1 MPLSASVT
9 STHNPDLESADVL
22 VIFGITGDLAY
33 KMLLPA
39 LYKLTERGMLTVP
52 VVGVAYADFDDAALR
67 AHARQ
72 SLIDAGYAIDE
83 KVFKKFAAGLSMV
96 TGDFNDQEL
105 FLRVGKAIAGKGFAV
120 HYLAIPPSLFDKVA
134 AGLAEAGLNKNAR
147 LVVEK
152 PFGHDLASA
161 RRLEAVLELY
171 FDRDHMLRVDH
182 FLGDESVEGL
192 GTFRFANTLL
202 APVWNR
208 SSIDNVQITLAE
220 DFDVAD
226 RGSFYDAVGC
236 LRDVVQNHLFQVMTL
251 LAMDPPNVGD
261 PQALSLE
268 KWRLLHAVRTI
279 DPADVVRG
287 QYEGY
292 LDVKGVEEG
301 SQTETYI
308 ALRLWIDNW
317 RWAGVPFYIRS
328 GKALAVTATEVCVQL
343 RRPPTEL
350 FRGLDGDVPP
360 NLIRIRLEPGAGI
373 AFELKA
379 RRGARGQ
386 LPVPFPMGIDFEKV
400 LGGQP
405 KPYENILHAAIV
417 GDSSGFAF
425 FPAIEESWR
434 IVGEILEGDKPILY
448 KRGSWG
454 PDAAAALPGPD
465 GWHDPSGELL
475 DEAQIEEAAQAEAKG
490 STPAKGRAASKSTPT
505 AKAKQPTRTQP
516 TPKAKSEPRSKP
528 KTEPKTEPKSK
539 PKAKPATSQ
548 KRTAK
553 KK

>member
-1 MPLSASVT
+1 MPLTANVT
-9 STHNPDLESADVL
+9 STHNHDMECADIL
-22 VIFGITGDLAY
+22 VVYGVTGDLAK

-39 LYKLTERGMLTVP
+39 LYKLTERELLKVP
-52 VVGVAYADFDDAALR
+52 VVGVAASDFDDMALR
-67 AHARQ
+67 AHARRAVM
-72 SLIDAGYAIDE
+72 DAGYTIDE
-83 KVFKKFAAGLSMV
+83 KVFEKFAKSLSII
-96 TGDFNDQEL
+96 TGDFTDPAVYAEI
-105 FLRVGKAIAGKGFAV
+105 GEAISGKGFAA

-134 AGLAEAGLNKNAR
+134 ACLAAAGLNKNSR

-152 PFGHDLASA
+152 PFGRDLDSA
-161 RRLEAVLELY
+161 RQLEAVLEQY

-208 SSIDNVQITLAE
+208 SYIDNVQITLAE

-251 LAMDPPNVGD
+251 LAMDPPTIAD
-261 PQALSLE
+261 PQAQALE

-292 LDVKGVEEG
+292 LDVEGVKKGSE
-301 SQTETYI
+301 TETYI

-343 RRPPTEL
+343 RRPPSEL
-350 FRGLDGDVPP
+350 FRGLAGDISP

-373 AFELKA
+373 AFELMA
-379 RRGARGQ
+379 RRSQRGQ
-386 LPVPFPMGIDFEKV
+386 LPVAFPMGIDFEKV
-400 LGGQP
+400 LGGQA
-405 KPYENILHAAIV
+405 KPYENILLAAIV

-434 IVGEILEGDKPILY
+434 IVGDILKPTKPIRY
-448 KRGSWG
+448 ETGTWG
-454 PDAAAALPGPD
+454 PDAAAAMPGAD
-465 GWHDPSGELL
+465 GWHDP
-475 DEAQIEEAAQAEAKG
+475 AASFDDG
-490 STPAKGRAASKSTPT
+490 STDH
-505 AKAKQPTRTQP
+505 
-516 TPKAKSEPRSKP
+516 
-528 KTEPKTEPKSK
+528 
-539 PKAKPATSQ
+539 
-548 KRTAK
+548 
-553 KK
+553 

>member
-9 STHNPDLESADVL
+9 STHNHDMEGADVL
-22 VIFGITGDLAY
+22 VLYGITGDLAK

-39 LYKLTERGMLTVP
+39 LYRLTERGMLKVP
-52 VVGVAYADFDDAALR
+52 VVGVAYSDFDDEALR

-72 SLIDAGYAIDE
+72 SVIEAGYTIEE
-83 KVFKKFAAGLSMV
+83 KVFKKFAAGLSIV
-96 TGDFNDQEL
+96 TGDFTDS
-105 FLRVGKAIAGKGFAV
+105 AIYEKIGEAVQGKGFAV

-134 AGLAEAGLNKNAR
+134 AGLAQAGLNKNAR

-161 RRLEAVLELY
+161 RQLEAVLELY
-171 FDRDHMLRVDH
+171 FDRDHLVRVDH

-192 GTFRFANTLL
+192 ATFRFGNTLL

-208 SSIDNVQITLAE
+208 SYIDNVQITLAE

-251 LAMDPPNVGD
+251 LAMDPPNIAD
-261 PQALSLE
+261 PQALALE

-292 LDVKGVEEG
+292 LDVKGVKKG
-301 SQTETYI
+301 SETETYI
-308 ALRLWIDNW
+308 ALRMWIDNW

-343 RRPPTEL
+343 RRPPSEL
-350 FRGLDGDVPP
+350 FRGLAGDIPP

-373 AFELKA
+373 AFELMA
-379 RRGARGQ
+379 RRGERGQ
-386 LPVPFPMGIDFEKV
+386 LPVSFPMGIDFEKV
-400 LGGQP
+400 LGGQA
-405 KPYENILHAAIV
+405 KPYENILYAAV
-417 GDSSGFAF
+417 CGNSSGFAF

-434 IVGEILEGDKPILY
+434 IVGEILEPTKPTMY
-448 KRGSWG
+448 KSGSWG
-454 PDAAAALPGPD
+454 PEAAAALPGAD
-465 GWHDPSGELL
+465 GWHNPAEELL
-475 DEAQIEEAAQAEAKG
+475 DDSQPGDGAPMKSKNKPAAKN
-490 STPAKGRAASKSTPT
+490 SKSVVKST
-505 AKAKQPTRTQP
+505 A
-516 TPKAKSEPRSKP
+516 
-528 KTEPKTEPKSK
+528 
-539 PKAKPATSQ
+539 

-553 KK
+553 STVKRAAKKK

>member
-1 MPLSASVT
+1 MPLSPAVT
-9 STHNPDLESADVL
+9 STHNADLEGADVL
-22 VIFGITGDLAY
+22 VLYGITGDLAK

-39 LYKLTERGMLTVP
+39 LYKLTERGLLKAP
-52 VVGVAYADFDDAALR
+52 VVGVAYSDFDDAALR

-72 SLIDAGYAIDE
+72 SVLDAGYELDE
-83 KVFKKFAAGLSMV
+83 KVFKKFAAGLSIV
-96 TGDFNDQEL
+96 TGDFTDPAIYAK
-105 FLRVGKAIAGKGFAV
+105 VGEAIAGKGFAA

-134 AGLAEAGLNKNAR
+134 AGLAGAGLNKDAR

-161 RRLEAVLELY
+161 RQLEADLEQY
-171 FDRDHMLRVDH
+171 FDRDHLLRVDH

-192 GTFRFANTLL
+192 GTFRFGNTLL
-202 APVWNR
+202 APVWDR

-251 LAMDPPNVGD
+251 LAMDPPTIAD
-261 PQALSLE
+261 PQAQALE
-268 KWRLLHAVRTI
+268 KWRLLHSVRTVEA
-279 DPADVVRG
+279 ADVVRG

-292 LDVKGVEEG
+292 LDVPGVKKG

-343 RRPPTEL
+343 RRPPSEL
-350 FRGLDGDVPP
+350 FRGLAGDVPP

-373 AFELKA
+373 AFELMA
-379 RRGARGQ
+379 RRGERGQ
-386 LPVPFPMGIDFEKV
+386 LPVAFPMGIDFEKV
-400 LGGQP
+400 LGGQA
-405 KPYENILHAAIV
+405 KPYENILYAAIV

-434 IVGEILEGDKPILY
+434 IVGDIIEGAKPTVY
-448 KRGSWG
+448 KAGSWG
-454 PDAAAALPGPD
+454 PDQAAKLPGAD
-465 GWHDPSGELL
+465 GWHNPAEKLL
-475 DEAQIEEAAQAEAKG
+475 DDTPVQSEAPAEPKLSAYEKGRAAAKG
-490 STPAKGRAASKSTPT
+490 QTAPKGQTAAKGRAA
-505 AKAKQPTRTQP
+505 AKNK
-516 TPKAKSEPRSKP
+516 
-528 KTEPKTEPKSK
+528 
-539 PKAKPATSQ
+539 
-548 KRTAK
+548 
-553 KK
+553 

>member
-1 MPLSASVT
+1 VGDRGRLIACPTSLTADPPPPCRPAADTTSKGVRIMPLSSSVT
-9 STHNPDLESADVL
+9 STHNTDLEGADILVL
-22 VIFGITGDLAY
+22 YGITGDLAK

-39 LYKLTERGMLTVP
+39 LYKLTERGLLTVP
-52 VVGVAYADFDDAALR
+52 VVGVAYSDFDDEALR
-67 AHARQ
+67 AAARQ
-72 SLIDAGYAIDE
+72 SVVEAGYAIDE
-83 KVFKKFAAGLSMV
+83 KVFEQFAAALSIV
-96 TGDFNDQEL
+96 TGDFTDPAIYAKIG
-105 FLRVGKAIAGKGFAV
+105 RAIAGKGFAA

-161 RRLEAVLELY
+161 RELEAVLEQY
-171 FDRDHMLRVDH
+171 FDRDHLLRVDH

-202 APVWNR
+202 APVWDR

-226 RGSFYDAVGC
+226 RGSFYDAVGA

-261 PQALSLE
+261 AQALSLE
-268 KWRLLHAVRTI
+268 KWRLLHAVRTV

-292 LDVKGVEEG
+292 HEVKGVKKD

-343 RRPPTEL
+343 RRPPSEL
-350 FRGLDGDVPP
+350 FRGLAADVPP

-373 AFELKA
+373 AFELMA
-379 RRGARGQ
+379 RRGERGQ
-386 LPVPFPMGIDFEKV
+386 LPVSFPMGIDFEKV
-400 LGGQP
+400 LGGQA

-417 GDSSGFAF
+417 GDSGGFAF

-434 IVGEILEGDKPILY
+434 IVEEILKSSDPTVY
-448 KRGSWG
+448 KTGSWG
-454 PDAAAALPGPD
+454 PEAAAQLPGED
-465 GWHDPSGELL
+465 GWHNPTVELL
-475 DEAQIEEAAQAEAKG
+475 DPPPIDG
-490 STPAKGRAASKSTPT
+490 D
-505 AKAKQPTRTQP
+505 
-516 TPKAKSEPRSKP
+516 
-528 KTEPKTEPKSK
+528 
-539 PKAKPATSQ
+539 
-548 KRTAK
+548 
-553 KK
+553 

>member
-9 STHNPDLESADVL
+9 STHNHDMEAADVL
-22 VIFGITGDLAY
+22 VLYGITGDLAK

-39 LYKLTERGMLTVP
+39 LYRLTERGMLKVP
-52 VVGVAYADFDDAALR
+52 VVGVAYSDFDDEALR
-67 AHARQ
+67 ANARQ
-72 SLIDAGYAIDE
+72 SVVDAGYTVDE
-83 KVFKKFAAGLSMV
+83 KVFKKFAAGLSIV
-96 TGDFNDQEL
+96 TGDFTDS
-105 FLRVGKAIAGKGFAV
+105 AIYDKIGEAVRGKGFAV

-134 AGLAEAGLNKNAR
+134 AGLAQAGLNENAR

-161 RRLEAVLELY
+161 RQLEAVLELY
-171 FDRDHMLRVDH
+171 FDRDHLVRVDH

-202 APVWNR
+202 APVWDR

-226 RGSFYDAVGC
+226 RGSFYDSVGC
-236 LRDVVQNHLFQVMTL
+236 LRDVVQNHLFQVMAL
-251 LAMDPPNVGD
+251 LAMDPPNIAD
-261 PQALSLE
+261 PQAQALE
-268 KWRLLHAVRTI
+268 KWRLLHSVRTI

-292 LDVKGVEEG
+292 LDVQGVKKDSE
-301 SQTETYI
+301 TETYI

-343 RRPPTEL
+343 RRPPSEL
-350 FRGLDGDVPP
+350 FRGLAGDVPP

-373 AFELKA
+373 AFELMA

-386 LPVPFPMGIDFEKV
+386 LPVSFPMGIDFEKV
-400 LGGQP
+400 LGGQA
-405 KPYENILHAAIV
+405 KPYENILYAAIC

-434 IVGEILEGDKPILY
+434 IVGEILEPTKPTVY
-448 KRGSWG
+448 KPGSWG
-454 PDAAAALPGPD
+454 PETAAALPGAD
-465 GWHDPSGELL
+465 GWHNPAEELFDGGGAPL
-475 DEAQIEEAAQAEAKG
+475 T
-490 STPAKGRAASKSTPT
+490 S
-505 AKAKQPTRTQP
+505 
-516 TPKAKSEPRSKP
+516 
-528 KTEPKTEPKSK
+528 KSK
-539 PKAKPATSQ
+539 PAAKSG
-548 KRTAK
+548 KNGTAK
-553 KK
+553 KAAKKK